1 MVLLYMLKGYEYKCF
16 KYSSYLCIIRL
27 GKGLI
32 VIKDLRM
39 KTYSEIW
46 SIREIL
52 LSMKVTFMLCDKSIK
67 FLLED
72 TLEVERE
79 L

>member
-1 MVLLYMLKGYEYKCF
+1 MVLIYMLKGYEYKCF

-27 GKGLI
+27 GKCLI
-32 VIKDLRM
+32 VIEDLRM

-46 SIREIL
+46 SIGEIL
-52 LSMKVTFMLCDKSIK
+52 LSMKITLMLCDKAIK
-67 FLLED
+67 FLLKI

>member
-1 MVLLYMLKGYEYKCF
+1 MVLLYVLNSYEYKCF

-39 KTYSEIW
+39 KTSSEIW
-46 SIREIL
+46 SIGEIL
-52 LSMKVTFMLCDKSIK
+52 LNMKITFMLYDKSIK
-67 FLLED
+67 FLLKD

>member
-1 MVLLYMLKGYEYKCF
+1 MVLIYMIKCYEYKCF
-16 KYSSYLCIIRL
+16 KYSIYLCIIRL
-27 GKGLI
+27 GKSLV
-32 VIKDLRM
+32 VIEDLRM

-46 SIREIL
+46 NFGQIL
-52 LSMKVTFMLCDKSIK
+52 LSMKVTLMLCDKAIK
-67 FLLED
+67 FLLKA